1 MRLTLSSLALL
12 ALALPVQADLLKC
25 IEPGGKVTYSER
37 KEPGM
42 TCTPVTTE
50 ITIVPA
56 LPVTQPAPR
65 PPINPL
71 VAQREALEST
81 IKAQE
86 ATLAEAKKQLAEQE
100 GIRLQ
105 REIFYQSVLDRLKP
119 FQEKVAEAEK
129 ALAETRKELSN
140 LK

>member
-119 FQEKVAEAEK
+119 FQDKVAEAEK